1 MYLEHFGLTR
11 SPFQIAPDDSLL
23 YLSKKHA
30 KAFVYMDY
38 AAWQPDGFVIVTG
51 EIGAGKST
59 LIKRLLRKIK
69 GKAVCFHL
77 PFTNLSNNEL
87 LSFMAKQAN
96 IRISIDDKVSL
107 IYALTD
113 YFKEITSS
121 GIPCVLIIDEAQ
133 NLSPS
138 NLEDIRMLA
147 GLEGPSG
154 SMLRVIMLGQPE
166 FVNTINESE
175 QMKQRVKLH
184 YHLTGLDLTEVKLYI
199 NFRLELC
206 GLPNHELF
214 NETLIEAIFKLS
226 NGIPRLINK
235 ICDALLICAFSDNKI
250 KPDIEDIESIAQD
263 LMMIPHDGEQQA
275 SKIRTSSPSSE
286 GLNNTSLD
294 RIATAL
300 EALCEHLGGAEPVG
314 KKKGPKKS
322 TKEGGFLG
330 LRSAK

>member
-1 MYLEHFGLTR
+1 VYLEYFGLIKA
-11 SPFQIAPDDSLL
+11 PFQIAPDDSLL

-30 KAFVYMDY
+30 KALVYMDY

-51 EIGAGKST
+51 EIGSGKST
-59 LIKRLLRKIK
+59 LVKRLLRKIK
-69 GKAVCFHL
+69 NKAVCFHL

-87 LSFMAKQAN
+87 LSFMAKQAK
-96 IRISIDDKVSL
+96 IQVSIDDKVSL

-121 GIPCVLIIDEAQ
+121 GIPCVLVIDEAQ
-133 NLSPS
+133 NLSAS

-184 YHLTGLDLTEVKLYI
+184 YHLSGLDLMEVKLYI

-214 NETLIEAIFKLS
+214 NDELIEAIYKLS

-235 ICDALLICAFSDNKI
+235 ICDSLLICAFSDGKP
-250 KPDIEDIESIAQD
+250 KPDINDFEGIAQD
-263 LMMIPHDGEQQA
+263 LMMI
-275 SKIRTSSPSSE
+275 SKPGPGPLKESNKNADLGR
-286 GLNNTSLD
+286 SLD
-294 RIATAL
+294 RIADAL
-300 EALCEHLGGAEPVG
+300 ESISRNLEENKNKN
-314 KKKGPKKS
+314 KKDN
-322 TKEGGFLG
+322 GFLG
-330 LRSAK
+330 LRAAR